1 MGGSFGGMMMRHA
14 DRMHGRTFSSTN
26 DPDYT
31 APARKRKPHPDV
43 TTARTELERIQ
54 STHRKARNAA
64 VMTFRDGYLPLED
77 DLIKAKI
84 ITGLESISDL
94 ARLGQTVNSNIN

>member
-26 DPDYT
+26 DPDYA

-43 TTARTELERIQ
+43 VEAEVELKRIKTAY
-54 STHRKARNAA
+54 SKARNAA
-64 VMTFRDGYLPLED
+64 VFEFREGYLPIED
-77 DLIKAKI
+77 DLIKAKV
-84 ITGLESISDL
+84 ITGLESIRTL
-94 ARLGQTVNSNIN
+94 CQIGQTVNSNIN